1 MWELLHFQGSLQ
13 KKVPAVLRPWVWS
26 KMEGKPGVEKYWVL
40 SHRTE
45 RCLQSSLTSLR
56 RRSSHRNL
64 GQVSVKALV
73 KFPNKGTWPRNTDMC
88 RNEHGWPCGTSPW
101 LQLPSETVDWFCTKS
116 GVRKAAF
123 PFKAHHI
130 KPL

>member
-13 KKVPAVLRPWVWS
+13 KKAPAVLRHWVWS
-26 KMEGKPGVEKYWVL
+26 KMEGELGVEKYWVL

-45 RCLQSSLTSLR
+45 RCLQISLTSLI

-64 GQVSVKALV
+64 SQVSMKAPV
-73 KFPNKGTWPRNTDMC
+73 KFPNEGTRTRNTNVC
-88 RNEHGWPCGTSPW
+88 KNERGWPCGASPW
-101 LQLPSETVDWFCTKS
+101 LQLPSETVDWLCTKS
-116 GVRKAAF
+116 GVGRAAF
-123 PFKAHHI
+123 SLKALHI